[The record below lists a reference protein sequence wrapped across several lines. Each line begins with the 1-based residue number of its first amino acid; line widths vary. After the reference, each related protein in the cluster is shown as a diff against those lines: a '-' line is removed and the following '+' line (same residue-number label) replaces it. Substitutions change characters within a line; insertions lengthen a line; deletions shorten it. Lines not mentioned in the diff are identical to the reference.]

1 MEDEPVP
8 PHPTIETALRVSTP
22 ISSESLIHCRR
33 PPLQKGTMSR
43 KATAVIVRAVVTSA
57 SVRSAELAAVVLM
70 LRVVVLAWPG
80 LAVRLAGAKL
90 QVLSAGRPEHA
101 KVTEPERPAFAVIV
115 SCAFTVCPAVTLTE
129 AGLELMEKSGAGTVV
144 TVMVLEAV
152 LG

>member
-8 PHPTIETALRVSTP
+8 PHPTIETVLRVSTP
-22 ISSESLIHCRR
+22 ISRENLSHCRR
-33 PPLQKGTMSR
+33 LPLQKGTMSR
-43 KATAVIVRAVVTSA
+43 KASAVIVLDLVTRA
-57 SVRSAELAAVVLM
+57 SVLSAELAAVVLM

-101 KVTEPERPAFAVIV
+101 KVTEPERPAFAATV
-115 SCAFTVCPAVTLTE
+115 SCAFTVCPGVTLRE
-129 AGLELMEKSGAGTVV
+129 AGLELMEKSGAGAVP

>member
-22 ISSESLIHCRR
+22 ISSENLCHCRR
-33 PPLQKGTMSR
+33 LPLQNGTMSR
-43 KATAVIVRAVVTSA
+43 RASAVIVLALVTRA
-57 SVRSAELAAVVLM
+57 SVRCAELAAVVLM
-70 LRVVVLAWPG
+70 LRVVMLAWPG

-101 KVTEPERPAFAVIV
+101 KVTEPERPALAVIV
-115 SCAFTVCPAVTLTE
+115 SCAFTVCPGVTLRE
-129 AGLELMEKSGAGTVV
+129 AGLEPMEKSGAGAVV